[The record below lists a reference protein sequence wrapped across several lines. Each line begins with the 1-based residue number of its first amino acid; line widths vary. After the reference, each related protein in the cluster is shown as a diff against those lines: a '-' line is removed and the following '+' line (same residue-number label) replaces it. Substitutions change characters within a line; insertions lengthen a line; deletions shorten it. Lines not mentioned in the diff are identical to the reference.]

1 MKIYDMSKTL
11 RTKVCRVFLSMLENC
26 SNLLI
31 ILAIFDISREISE
44 DMVIYKN
51 RTEKKPKIS
60 VTRRLEEGANE
71 SKLDIFAHTGSHVDA
86 PYHVLENGK
95 KIDKMPLDR
104 FMGKAIVVDFTKKK
118 ECITRKDLMNSNIK
132 IQKYDI
138 VLLKTKNLLEKDF
151 DFNFTYLEKT
161 GAEYL
166 VSKKIKAVGID
177 SLGIERNQPNHIT
190 HNILAEKN
198 IPIFE
203 GLDLSKVKQGKY
215 FFHGFPLKIKN
226 GDASPVRAVLVK

>member
-1 MKIYDMSKTL
+1 MKIYDI
-11 RTKVCRVFLSMLENC
+11 SM
-26 SNLLI
+26 
-31 ILAIFDISREISE
+31 EISE

-51 RTEKKPKIS
+51 RKEKIPKLS

-71 SKLDIFAHTGSHVDA
+71 SKLDIFVHTGSHVDA

-104 FMGKAIVVDFTKKK
+104 FMGKAVVVDFTKVKD
-118 ECITRKDLMNSNIK
+118 CITKKDLMNSSIK

-138 VLLKTKNLLEKDF
+138 VLLKTKNNLEKDF
-151 DFNFTYLEKT
+151 DFYFVYLEKS

-166 VSKKIKAVGID
+166 VSKKVKAVGID
-177 SLGIERNQPNHIT
+177 SLGIERNQTNHAT
-190 HNILAEKN
+190 HSILAEKN

-203 GLDLSKVKQGKY
+203 GLNLSKIRQGKY
-215 FFHGFPLKIKN
+215 FFHGLPLKIKN

>member
-1 MKIYDMSKTL
+1 MKIY
-11 RTKVCRVFLSMLENC
+11 
-26 SNLLI
+26 
-31 ILAIFDISREISE
+31 DISREISE

-51 RTEKKPKIS
+51 RAEKKPKIS

-71 SKLDIFAHTGSHVDA
+71 SKLDIFVHTGSHVDA

-95 KIDKMPLDR
+95 KIDEMPPDR
-104 FMGKAIVVDFTKKK
+104 FMGNAIVIDFTKVKY
-118 ECITRKDLMNSNIK
+118 CITRKDLINSSIK

-138 VLLKTKNLLEKDF
+138 VLLKTKNQLEKDF
-151 DFNFTYLEKT
+151 DFNFVYLEKT

-190 HNILAEKN
+190 HNILAEN
-198 IPIFE
+198 SIPIFE

-215 FFHGFPLKIKN
+215 FFHGLPLKIMN
-226 GDASPVRAVLVK
+226 VDASPVRAVLIKD

>member
-1 MKIYDMSKTL
+1 MKIY
-11 RTKVCRVFLSMLENC
+11 
-26 SNLLI
+26 
-31 ILAIFDISREISE
+31 DISREISK
-44 DMVIYKN
+44 DMVIYKDRKEN
-51 RTEKKPKIS
+51 SPKIS
-60 VTRRLEEGANE
+60 VTKKLEEGANE
-71 SKLDIFAHTGSHVDA
+71 SKLDIYTHTGWHVDA

-95 KIDKMPLDR
+95 KINEMPLER
-104 FMGKAIVVDFTKKK
+104 FMGNAVVVDFTKVKGR
-118 ECITRKDLMNSNIK
+118 ITRKDLMSSGIK

-138 VLLKTKNLLEKDF
+138 VLLKTKNNPEKEFDF
-151 DFNFTYLEKT
+151 DFTYLEKT

-190 HNILAEKN
+190 HSILAENN

-203 GLDLSKVKQGKY
+203 GLELSKVKQGKY
-215 FFHGFPLKIKN
+215 FFHGLPLKIKD